1 MEEEFIKGLLKQA
14 YSTYFKVIG
23 KFPEIKKDELLLGYD
38 SSVAYARQM
47 FCKDTST
54 GDTVIKALLVIGGH
68 YFELD
73 DGEKEAI
80 IAHELGHYIRVKK
93 YGLREMERK
102 MEKLSDLFWQLEL
115 YHKRGSGESVIDF
128 SDKEKRKM
136 ERIQKCYNL
145 HEVYAD
151 NESIARGY
159 GKQILS
165 ALGKITKEH
174 YGRLTKA
181 CKEGVKA
188 RMQNLESRLGVE
200 DGSG

>member
-23 KFPEIKKDELLLGYD
+23 KFPEIKKYEIRLGYD
-38 SSVAYARQM
+38 PSVAYVRQT
-47 FCKDTST
+47 FYEDDES
-54 GDTVIKALLVIGGH
+54 GAVVLWPLLVTGPDFFGLG
-68 YFELD
+68 EA
-73 DGEKEAI
+73 EKEAI
-80 IAHELGHYIRVKK
+80 IAHELGHYIRGKRYGQKK
-93 YGLREMERK
+93 L
-102 MEKLSDLFWQLEL
+102 EKLSCLFEQLEL
-115 YHKRGSGESVIDF
+115 YYKKDSEKAVVSI

-151 NESIARGY
+151 NEAIARGY